1 MKTSALGVAALL
13 IAGGLSVPAFAADSS
28 FDDDFYLTQLQ
39 QRGVNATAVYEGA
52 NETLRADVKLADGST
67 QFQYFYQDTLAP
79 VKASVQGNTRVLS
92 KLDTGVRAPVV
103 DNNSLVY
110 DGDNGDN

>member
-1 MKTSALGVAALL
+1 MKTSALGLAALL

-39 QRGVNATAVYEGA
+39 QRGINATAVYEGA
-52 NETLRADVKLADGST
+52 NETLRADVQLADGST

-79 VKASVQGNTRVLS
+79 VKAVAQGNTRVLS
-92 KLDTGVRAPVV
+92 KVDTGVNAAPVIA
-103 DNNSLVY
+103 DSLVY
-110 DGDNGDN
+110 SGDHDE